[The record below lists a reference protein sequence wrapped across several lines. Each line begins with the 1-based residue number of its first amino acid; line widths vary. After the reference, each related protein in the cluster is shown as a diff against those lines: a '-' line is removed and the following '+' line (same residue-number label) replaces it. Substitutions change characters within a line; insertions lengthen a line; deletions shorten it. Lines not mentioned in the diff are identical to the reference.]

1 MICINIWLTNDF
13 LSFPKIVDIHAYAI
27 FISCENITKSFVSHI
42 FIHIIRRRILRWVR
56 IWSRNFN
63 LTYAFSRKMGLKKF
77 AWAEYKNFALYEL
90 FIKFWVEIC
99 AYCMFDSCMT
109 HNIEIIKNKPMS
121 HNSWLEQNF
130 WKIDPSPTR

>member
-1 MICINIWLTNDF
+1 M
-13 LSFPKIVDIHAYAI
+13 
-27 FISCENITKSFVSHI
+27 SHI
-42 FIHIIRRRILRWVR
+42 FIHIIGRRILRWFR
-56 IWSRNFN
+56 IWIQNLN

-77 AWAEYKNFALYEL
+77 AWADHKNFALYEL
-90 FIKFWVEIC
+90 VIEFWVEIC

-130 WKIDPSPTR
+130 WQNNPSHFRSSKLNSFDKKKLWLLWSLAPVLMQQRFFIKNFKN

>member
-1 MICINIWLTNDF
+1 M
-13 LSFPKIVDIHAYAI
+13 
-27 FISCENITKSFVSHI
+27 SHI

-63 LTYAFSRKMGLKKF
+63 LTYAFSRKMGLKKI

-109 HNIEIIKNKPMS
+109 HNIEISKNKPMS
-121 HNSWLEQNF
+121 HNSWLEENF
-130 WKIDPSPTR
+130 WQNYPSHFRSSKLNLFDQKKLWLLWSLAPVLMQQRFFIKNFKN